1 MSENGRDI
9 VWLDV
14 SDVVLLHAAMM
25 RERGR
30 APQPL
35 RDAGGLES
43 AVMRP
48 RMLAY
53 YEGEH
58 DIVELAAVLGSG
70 ISQVQAFLDGNKRTA
85 FVSMRVFP
93 DQNGLRFATDPI
105 DVAKQLEAIAEG
117 PDRGAATA
125 AFGEW
130 LRANVAP
137 RTP

>member
-1 MSENGRDI
+1 MSGNGRD
-9 VWLDV
+9 VAWLDV
-14 SDVVLLHAAMM
+14 ADVIAPHGAMM

-30 APQPL
+30 SPRPL

-43 AVMRP
+43 AVMWP

-58 DIVELAAVLGSG
+58 DVVVLAAVRGSG

-85 FVSMRVFP
+85 FVSMRVFL

-105 DVAKQLEAIAEG
+105 EVAKQLEAIAEA
-117 PDRGAATA
+117 PDREAATA
-125 AFGEW
+125 AFAAW
-130 LRANVAP
+130 PRANVAP